1 MFLSMMHRK
10 EIPHPS
16 ISSKPLL
23 NSLFNM
29 YIISRFI
36 DLMGKIHRNRRRSL
50 HHISQPS
57 VFRHKKT
64 HPFRC
69 VIWWT
74 VLDLNQRPLRC
85 QRSALPTE
93 LTLRT
98 ISVAISIPSF
108 NENGKR
114 ILRSKLFRR
123 RLRRKA
129 LHLPHGIHVAG
140 VIHNKRRRHAGIQ
153 VVFKFVF

>member
-1 MFLSMMHRK
+1 MMHRK

-16 ISSKPLL
+16 ISSKPLS
-23 NSLFNM
+23 NSTFIS
-29 YIISRFI
+29 IIIPRFMC
-36 DLMGKIHRNRRRSL
+36 LWGKIPFSL
-50 HHISQPS
+50 RLPS
-57 VFRHKKT
+57 DAMAFGHKKT

-114 ILRSKLFRR
+114 ILQGYLFRR

-129 LHLPHGIHVAG
+129 SVFTP
-140 VIHNKRRRHAGIQ
+140 RRPRSGRYP
-153 VVFKFVF
+153 